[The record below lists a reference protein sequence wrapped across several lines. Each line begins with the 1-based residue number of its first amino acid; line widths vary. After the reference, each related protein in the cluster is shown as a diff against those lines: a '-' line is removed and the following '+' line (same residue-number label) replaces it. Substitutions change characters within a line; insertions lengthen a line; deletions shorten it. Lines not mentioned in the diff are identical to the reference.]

1 MTDSDIN
8 TMKNLFLLL
17 IGSFILLLPITCY
30 PQLPPPKNGNTYVI
44 AHRGAHEGIPENSLP
59 AYQKAIDLGCDFIE
73 IDIRTT
79 RDKQFV
85 SVHNSSI
92 NAYVDGKSGNVK
104 DMRLAELKALDIGKT
119 ISREWQNTRIPTFEE
134 ILKLCQNKIGIYL
147 DLKDAAPE
155 ALLPLIRK
163 YNMEENIVWFIWGD
177 DDENISKV
185 RQNCPN
191 CFLMPDPGKES
202 NLNAVLAKYQPKVVA
217 SGMKNCSLS
226 FCKTV
231 HEQEAIVFV
240 DESKNNLEDLKLEWT
255 KMIEWG
261 IDGIQTDKPKAL
273 ISFLKNLN

>member
-1 MTDSDIN
+1 
-8 TMKNLFLLL
+8 MKNLFILL

-59 AYQKAIDLGCDFIE
+59 AYQKAIDLGCDFVE

-104 DMRLAELKALDIGKT
+104 DMRL
-119 ISREWQNTRIPTFEE
+119 
-134 ILKLCQNKIGIYL
+134 
-147 DLKDAAPE
+147 
-155 ALLPLIRK
+155 
-163 YNMEENIVWFIWGD
+163 FIWGD

-240 DESKNNLEDLKLEWT
+240 DESKDNLEDLKLEWT